1 MFQLC
6 TIVVEYMVKMK
17 TTFDFNFNFIMLLNS
32 MDTPKHGNKEKL
44 TFKKYSLGLL
54 VNLYFETCLIKIK
67 TLKVQRL
74 NPQNGLINSRFE
86 VQFNL

>member
-1 MFQLC
+1 
-6 TIVVEYMVKMK
+6 MVKMK